1 VETLYGY
8 KQVKRYLLLLLL
20 LNSWQKPVIAVP
32 VVPNFSSGTMS
43 AVTRTTQ
50 NVTESIVSTDFNT
63 GHTYTINGT
72 NLSIDGATLSP
83 PPEQTSQTINGV
95 SYTWTGADLTQKPN
109 VTIATP
115 GQAFQ
120 YAESYVGPGLS
131 NMTTINRTT
140 VLESTTETT
149 SVFSQ

>member
-1 VETLYGY
+1 M
-8 KQVKRYLLLLLL
+8 KRYLPLLLL
-20 LNSWQKPVIAVP
+20 LNIPQALAVP

-50 NVTESIVSTDFNT
+50 NVTETIVSSDFNT

-72 NLSIDGATLSP
+72 NLAIDGATLSP

-120 YAESYVGPGLS
+120 YAESYIGPGLS

-140 VLESTTETT
+140 VLESVTETT

>member
-1 VETLYGY
+1 M
-8 KQVKRYLLLLLL
+8 KRYLPLLLI
-20 LNSWQKPVIAVP
+20 LNTPQILAVP

-50 NVTESIVSTDFNT
+50 NVTESIVSTDLNT

-72 NLSIDGATLSP
+72 NLSIDGTTLSP
-83 PPEQTSQTINGV
+83 SPAETIQTVNGV
-95 SYTWTGADLTQKPN
+95 SYTWTGADLTTKPN
-109 VTIATP
+109 VTIANP

-120 YAESYVGPGLS
+120 YAESYIGPGLQ
-131 NMTTINRTT
+131 NVTTINRTT
-140 VLESTTETT
+140 VLESVTETT

>member
-1 VETLYGY
+1 MRRILPLFLFFFTPSY
-8 KQVKRYLLLLLL
+8 
-20 LNSWQKPVIAVP
+20 AVP

-50 NVTESIVSTDFNT
+50 NITETIVSTDYNT

-72 NLSIDGATLSP
+72 NLSIDGSTLSP
-83 PPEQTSQTINGV
+83 PPTAINETINGT
-95 SYTWTGADLTQKPN
+95 SYTWTGADLNQKPN
-109 VTIATP
+109 VTIANP

-131 NMTTINRTT
+131 NQTRIDRVTT
-140 VLESTTETT
+140 LESVTETT

>member
-1 VETLYGY
+1 M
-8 KQVKRYLLLLLL
+8 KRYLPLLLL
-20 LNSWQKPVIAVP
+20 LNTTEILAVP

-43 AVTRTTQ
+43 ATTRTTQ
-50 NVTESIVSTDFNT
+50 NVTETIVSTDFNT

-72 NLSIDGATLSP
+72 NLAIDGATLAP
-83 PPEQTSQTINGV
+83 PPSETVETINGV
-95 SYTWTGADLTQKPN
+95 SYTWTGADLTTKPN
-109 VTIATP
+109 VTIANP

-120 YAESYVGPGLS
+120 YAESYIGPGLS

-149 SVFSQ
+149 SIFSQ

>member
-1 VETLYGY
+1 M
-8 KQVKRYLLLLLL
+8 KRYLPLLLI
-20 LNSWQKPVIAVP
+20 LNTPYALAVP

-43 AVTRTTQ
+43 ATTRTTQ
-50 NVTESIVSTDFNT
+50 NVTETIVSTDFNS
-63 GHTYTINGT
+63 GHTYAISGT

-109 VTIATP
+109 VTIANP
-115 GQAFQ
+115 GQSFQ
-120 YAESYVGPGLS
+120 YVEAYVGPGLQ
-131 NMTTINRTT
+131 NITHINRTT
-140 VLESTTETT
+140 VLESVTETT

>member
-1 VETLYGY
+1 M
-8 KQVKRYLLLLLL
+8 KRYLPLLLI
-20 LNSWQKPVIAVP
+20 LNIPQTLAVP
-32 VVPNFSSGTMS
+32 VVPNFSSGTLS

-50 NVTESIVSTDFNT
+50 NVTESIVSSDFNT

-72 NLSIDGATLSP
+72 NLSIDGSTLSP
-83 PPEQTSQTINGV
+83 PPEQTVQTIDGV

-109 VTIATP
+109 VTIANP

-120 YAESYVGPGLS
+120 YAESYIGPGLS

-140 VLESTTETT
+140 VLESVTETT

>member
-1 VETLYGY
+1 M
-8 KQVKRYLLLLLL
+8 KRYLPLLLI
-20 LNSWQKPVIAVP
+20 LNTPYSLAVP

-43 AVTRTTQ
+43 ATTRTTQ
-50 NVTESIVSTDFNT
+50 NVTETIVSTDFNS

-83 PPEQTSQTINGV
+83 PPDQTSQTINGV
-95 SYTWTGADLTQKPN
+95 SYTWTGADLTNKPN
-109 VTIATP
+109 VTIAIA

-120 YAESYVGPGLS
+120 YVESYVGPGLS

-140 VLESTTETT
+140 VLESVTETT

>member
-1 VETLYGY
+1 M
-8 KQVKRYLLLLLL
+8 KRYLPLLLI
-20 LNSWQKPVIAVP
+20 LNTPYTLAVP

-72 NLSIDGATLSP
+72 NLSIDGTTLSP
-83 PPEQTSQTINGV
+83 SPAETSQTINGV
-95 SYTWTGADLTQKPN
+95 SYTWTGADLTNKPN
-109 VTIATP
+109 VTIANP

-120 YAESYVGPGLS
+120 YVESYVAPGLS

-140 VLESTTETT
+140 VLESVTETT

>member
-1 VETLYGY
+1 M
-8 KQVKRYLLLLLL
+8 KRYLLLLLL

-50 NVTESIVSTDFNT
+50 NVTETIVSSDFNT

-72 NLSIDGATLSP
+72 NLAIDGATLSP
-83 PPEQTSQTINGV
+83 PPDQTSQTINGV
-95 SYTWTGADLTQKPN
+95 SYTWTGADLNQKPN
-109 VTIATP
+109 VTIANP

-120 YAESYVGPGLS
+120 YAESYIGPGLQ
-131 NMTTINRTT
+131 NITTINRTT
-140 VLESTTETT
+140 VLESVTETT

>member
-1 VETLYGY
+1 M
-8 KQVKRYLLLLLL
+8 KRYLPLLLI
-20 LNSWQKPVIAVP
+20 LNTPYILAVP

-43 AVTRTTQ
+43 AVTRPTQ
-50 NVTESIVSTDFNT
+50 NVTETIVSTDFNT

-83 PPEQTSQTINGV
+83 PPDQTSQSINGV
-95 SYTWTGADLTQKPN
+95 SYTWTGADLTNKPN
-109 VTIATP
+109 VTIANT

-120 YAESYVGPGLS
+120 YVESYVGPGLS

-140 VLESTTETT
+140 VLESVTETT

>member
-1 VETLYGY
+1 M
-8 KQVKRYLLLLLL
+8 KRYLPLLLI
-20 LNSWQKPVIAVP
+20 LNTQQILAVP
-32 VVPNFSSGTMS
+32 VVPNFSSGQMS
-43 AVTRTTQ
+43 ATTRTTQ
-50 NVTESIVSTDFNT
+50 NVTETIVSSDFNT
-63 GHTYTINGT
+63 GHTYSVNGT
-72 NLSIDGATLSP
+72 NIAIDGATLAP
-83 PPEQTSQTINGV
+83 PPSETVETINGV

-120 YAESYVGPGLS
+120 YAESYIGPGLS

-140 VLESTTETT
+140 VLESVTETT

>member
-1 VETLYGY
+1 M
-8 KQVKRYLLLLLL
+8 KRYLPLLLI
-20 LNSWQKPVIAVP
+20 LNTPQTFAVP

-43 AVTRTTQ
+43 ATTRTTQ
-50 NVTESIVSTDFNT
+50 NVTESIVSTDFNS

-72 NLSIDGATLSP
+72 NLAIDGATLSP
-83 PPEQTSQTINGV
+83 PPIETAQTINGV

-109 VTIATP
+109 VTIANP

-120 YAESYVGPGLS
+120 YAESYIGPGLS
-131 NMTTINRTT
+131 NITTINRTT
-140 VLESTTETT
+140 VLESVTETT

>member
-1 VETLYGY
+1 M
-8 KQVKRYLLLLLL
+8 KRYLLLFLL

-50 NVTESIVSTDFNT
+50 NVTETIVSSDFNT
-63 GHTYTINGT
+63 GHTYSINGT
-72 NLSIDGATLSP
+72 NLAIDGATLSP
-83 PPEQTSQTINGV
+83 PPTETVQTINGV
-95 SYTWTGADLTQKPN
+95 SYTWTGADLNQKPN
-109 VTIATP
+109 VTIANP

-120 YAESYVGPGLS
+120 YAESYIGPGLS
-131 NMTTINRTT
+131 NQTRIDRVTT
-140 VLESTTETT
+140 VESVTETT

>member
-1 VETLYGY
+1 M
-8 KQVKRYLLLLLL
+8 KRFLLLFLV
-20 LNSWQKPVIAVP
+20 SFSPAYAVP

-43 AVTRTTQ
+43 ATTRTTQ
-50 NVTESIVSTDFNT
+50 NITESIVSTDYNT

-72 NLSIDGATLSP
+72 NLSIDGTTLSP
-83 PPEQTSQTINGV
+83 SPAETSQTINGV
-95 SYTWTGADLTQKPN
+95 SYTWTGADLTTKPN
-109 VTIATP
+109 VTIANP

-120 YAESYVGPGLS
+120 YAESYIGPGIS

>member
-1 VETLYGY
+1 M
-8 KQVKRYLLLLLL
+8 KRYLPLILI
-20 LNSWQKPVIAVP
+20 LNTPQILAVP

-50 NVTESIVSTDFNT
+50 NVTETIVSTDFNT
-63 GHTYTINGT
+63 GHTYSINGT
-72 NLSIDGATLSP
+72 NLSIDGTTLSP
-83 PPEQTSQTINGV
+83 SPAETSQTINGV
-95 SYTWTGADLTQKPN
+95 SYTWTGADLTTKPN
-109 VTIATP
+109 VTIANP

-120 YAESYVGPGLS
+120 YAESYIGPGLS

-140 VLESTTETT
+140 VLERLTETT

>member
-1 VETLYGY
+1 MKLYLPLFLFFFTPAY
-8 KQVKRYLLLLLL
+8 
-20 LNSWQKPVIAVP
+20 AVP
-32 VVPNFSSGTMS
+32 VVPNFSSGQMS
-43 AVTRTTQ
+43 ATTRTTQ
-50 NVTESIVSTDFNT
+50 NITETIVSTDYNT

-83 PPEQTSQTINGV
+83 PPTAINETVNGT
-95 SYTWTGADLTQKPN
+95 SYTWTGADLNQKPN
-109 VTIATP
+109 VTIANP

-120 YAESYVGPGLS
+120 YAESYIGPGLS

-140 VLESTTETT
+140 VLESVTETT

>member
-1 VETLYGY
+1 M
-8 KQVKRYLLLLLL
+8 KRYLLLLLL

-63 GHTYTINGT
+63 GHTYSINGT
-72 NLSIDGATLSP
+72 NLSIDGTTLSP

-120 YAESYVGPGLS
+120 YAESYIGPGLS

>member
-1 VETLYGY
+1 M
-8 KQVKRYLLLLLL
+8 KSLLSLFLFFFTH
-20 LNSWQKPVIAVP
+20 SYAVP

-50 NVTESIVSTDFNT
+50 NITESIVSTDYNT

-72 NLSIDGATLSP
+72 NLSIDGSTLSP
-83 PPEQTSQTINGV
+83 PPTAINETINGT
-95 SYTWTGADLTQKPN
+95 SYTWTGANLNRKPN
-109 VTIATP
+109 VTIANP

-120 YAESYVGPGLS
+120 YAESYIGPGMS
-131 NMTTINRTT
+131 NQTRIDRVT
-140 VLESTTETT
+140 VLESVTETV

>member
-1 VETLYGY
+1 M
-8 KQVKRYLLLLLL
+8 KRYLPLLLI
-20 LNSWQKPVIAVP
+20 LNTPQILAVP

-50 NVTESIVSTDFNT
+50 NVTETIVSSDFNT
-63 GHTYTINGT
+63 GHTYSINGT
-72 NLSIDGATLSP
+72 NLSIDGTTLSP

-95 SYTWTGADLTQKPN
+95 SYTWTGADLTNKPN
-109 VTIATP
+109 ATITNQ

-120 YAESYVGPGLS
+120 YAESYIGPGLQ
-131 NMTTINRTT
+131 NVTTINRTT
-140 VLESTTETT
+140 VLESVTETT

>member
-1 VETLYGY
+1 M
-8 KQVKRYLLLLLL
+8 KRYLPLLLI
-20 LNSWQKPVIAVP
+20 LNTPYALAVP

-43 AVTRTTQ
+43 ATTRTTQ
-50 NVTESIVSTDFNT
+50 NDTETIVSTDYNS
-63 GHTYTINGT
+63 GHTYAISGT

-109 VTIATP
+109 VTIANP

-120 YAESYVGPGLS
+120 YAESYIGPGLS

-140 VLESTTETT
+140 VLESVTETT